1 MHRFSVS
8 SFSKVLCLALVFQLT
23 WPVGFVWSNDEDG
36 VGVPPASTEAGVPPS
51 VGIAH
56 SEPNA
61 PRRYLPGHIRAI
73 LEKLHGCAELPACTT
88 QNGVPYRDQNLCS
101 LTEQERSELARYMR
115 YVDAAEAQAVGGLR
129 IIRNASAL
137 IMPYFTSLCLSMLMT
152 TGVLSPENP
161 SDAVLWGV
169 PALSG
174 ILAVLAFHREVRQR
188 VQDAPLQREFRA
200 DGFDPAR
207 VRELMDEQN
216 VHNRG
221 WFVHALNRA
230 RGRIRRLRRSATG
243 ATVRQ
248 IDRLLLPAEA
258 PNNVAPHEPSTTA
271 TANALPHGPPA
282 AANSSVGTSTPTGVA
297 PSEQARD
304 DRTRVR
310 VAPEGIPI
318 GTNANGTPCVPS
330 AAVDEVSAAAE
341 EFAAEQEARGRAGH
355 RRAALPTM
363 TPTTASRPTARPR
376 RPVIYDN
383 RTVTP
388 PFDREVRASEA
399 LSTAP
404 AIVPSPSAAGALRP
418 ATLPAPAH

>member
-1 MHRFSVS
+1 MHRFSLF

-51 VGIAH
+51 VGITH

-115 YVDAAEAQAVGGLR
+115 HLDAAETQAIGALR

-152 TGVLSPENP
+152 IGVLSPEDT

-169 PALSG
+169 PALVG
-174 ILAVLAFHREVRQR
+174 ILAVFGFHRAVRQSAQNSHLHR
-188 VQDAPLQREFRA
+188 WFRA

-221 WFVHALNRA
+221 WFIHAMNQA
-230 RGRIRRLRRSATG
+230 RGRIRRFRRSATA

-248 IDRLLLPAEA
+248 IDRLVLPAEPPVNAA
-258 PNNVAPHEPSTTA
+258 PNVPAA
-271 TANALPHGPPA
+271 TANAVPHEPPA
-282 AANSSVGTSTPTGVA
+282 AVNPSVGTSTSTVVA
-297 PSEQARD
+297 QSEHPRD

-318 GTNANGTPCVPS
+318 RINANGTPCVPS
-330 AAVDEVSAAAE
+330 ATVDEVSAAAE

-355 RRAALPTM
+355 RRAALPAM
-363 TPTTASRPTARPR
+363 TQATASRPTARPR

-388 PFDREVRASEA
+388 PFHNEVRASEA
-399 LSTAP
+399 FSTAP
-404 AIVPSPSAAGALRP
+404 AVIPSPSTAGALRP
-418 ATLPAPAH
+418 ATLPAAAH